1 MARQHY
7 DVVVTGRSLGSL
19 VSAALLARRAFR
31 VLLVCGDT
39 PPPTYSFESRP
50 LSRRMFTLLVH
61 HSPVWQR
68 VLAEL
73 AQSQTFRRRIKPLEP
88 MFQALLPKVR
98 MDIPPDGDDLLR
110 EVERFYP
117 SSRRDV
123 EELYASLA
131 QVNRLGD
138 EIFSTDLVFPPGN
151 FWERREVS
159 KALKQNPIPFG
170 WADLVGMRGDD
181 GEGSILSA
189 DHPFGELMELTI
201 AFGRHLANPPGSFA
215 DCRLHG
221 AWTRGPFEAIGGE
234 ASVFD
239 FLTERVRAHG
249 GDIWEDHAVTAIETK
264 RGRVVSL
271 EIDGEEGA
279 VGTNFVVSDKSA
291 RDVVQLSKDLKLS
304 ARDYEALPEFEEVS
318 SRFVTSLWVK
328 RDHVPALLANN
339 AFLPGPVPLH
349 VQCTRDAQHD
359 ETLLV
364 AESIIR
370 EPERAFTREAVVE
383 KLERE
388 FPFLGRGLLVVD
400 SPHDGLPLHAY
411 EKGKRH
417 VVERARLRPTGGRTE
432 AEEMEPQWKVH
443 FAEGYGAA
451 LPRLSADAIRTPVGQ
466 VLLTGK
472 TVLPALGQEGE
483 LLAAW
488 SVARIVTKSDKQK
501 ERMRREM
508 WRKVELG

>member
-7 DVVVTGRSLGSL
+7 DVVVMGRSLGSL
-19 VSAALLARRAFR
+19 VCASLLARRAFR
-31 VLLVCGDT
+31 VLLVCGDSS
-39 PPPTYSFESRP
+39 PPTYSFEERP
-50 LSRRMFTLLVH
+50 LSRRMFSLLVH

-68 VLAEL
+68 VLGEL

-98 MDIPPDGDDLLR
+98 LDIPPDGNELLR
-110 EVERFYP
+110 EIERFYP
-117 SSRRDV
+117 ASRRDV

-138 EIFSTDLVFPPGN
+138 EIFSADLVFPPGN

-159 KALKQNPIPFG
+159 KVLKQSPIPFS
-170 WADLVGMRGDD
+170 WADLVGRRED
-181 GEGSILSA
+181 GGSGSILSA
-189 DHPFGELMELTI
+189 EHPFGELMELTI

-221 AWTRGPFEAIGGE
+221 AWTRGPFEATGGE
-234 ASVFD
+234 ASLFE

-249 GDIWEDHAVTAIETK
+249 GDVWEDHAVTGIEMK
-264 RGRVVSL
+264 RGKVASL

-279 VGTNFVVSDKSA
+279 VGTNFVVADRTA
-291 RDVVQLSKDLKLS
+291 REVVQLARNIELS
-304 ARDYEALPEFEEVS
+304 ARDYEALPEFEEVA
-318 SRFVTSLWVK
+318 SRFVTSFWVK
-328 RDHVPALLANN
+328 RDHVPSLLATN
-339 AFLPGPVPLH
+339 AFIPGPFPLH
-349 VQCTRDAQHD
+349 VQCTKDVPND

-370 EPERAFTREAVVE
+370 EPERAFTREAVLE
-383 KLERE
+383 KLEHE
-388 FPFLGRGLLVVD
+388 FPFLHRGLLVVD
-400 SPHDGLPLHAY
+400 SPHDGLPLWDYQSGRREAI
-411 EKGKRH
+411 
-417 VVERARLRPTGGRTE
+417 ERSRLRPSGGRSD
-432 AEEMEPQWKVH
+432 AEPMEPQWRVH
-443 FAEGYGAA
+443 FASGHGAA
-451 LPRLSADAIRTPVGQ
+451 VPQLSADAIRTPLGQ

-472 TVLPALGQEGE
+472 SVLPALGQEGE

>member
-39 PPPTYSFESRP
+39 PPPTYSYEERP
-50 LSRRMFTLLVH
+50 LARRLFTLLVH

-73 AQSQTFRRRIKPLEP
+73 AQSQTFRRRIKPLDP

-98 MDIPPDGDDLLR
+98 LDVPPDGDELLR
-110 EVERFYP
+110 EIERFYP
-117 SSRRDV
+117 TSRRDV

-138 EIFSTDLVFPPGN
+138 EIFSADLVFPPGN
-151 FWERREVS
+151 FWERREVA
-159 KALKQNPIPFG
+159 KVLKQSPIPFS
-170 WADLVGMRGDD
+170 WADLVGRE
-181 GEGSILSA
+181 EGGARSILSA

-201 AFGRHLANPPGSFA
+201 AFGRHLASPPGSFA

-221 AWTRGPFEAIGGE
+221 AWTRGPFETTGGE
-234 ASVFD
+234 DSIFE

-249 GDIWEDHAVTAIETK
+249 GDVWEDHVVTGIETK

-279 VGTNFVVSDKSA
+279 VGTNFVVSDRSA
-291 RDVVQLSKDLKLS
+291 REVVQLSKELKLPVKEY
-304 ARDYEALPEFEEVS
+304 DALPEFEEVA

-349 VQCTRDAQHD
+349 VQCTIDAAHD

-370 EPERAFTREAVVE
+370 EPERAFMREAVLE
-383 KLERE
+383 KLGHE
-388 FPFLGRGLLVVD
+388 FPFLRRGLLVVD
-400 SPHDGLPLHAY
+400 SPHDGLPLWDYAS
-411 EKGKRH
+411 GNRQF
-417 VVERARLRPTGGRTE
+417 VERSLLRTTGGRSE
-432 AEEMEPQWKVH
+432 AEDMQPQWKVH
-443 FAEGYGAA
+443 FAEGHGAA
-451 LPRLSADAIRTPVGQ
+451 LPQLSADAIRTPVGQ

-488 SVARIVTKSDKQK
+488 GVARIVTKSDKQK